1 MEKEISGKLE
11 RLKRLNTDVV
21 REISVVELQVQVA
34 AHTLAVTMDTLMAQR
49 FAEIGTQLGALTA
62 DVKDLGLTFTHP
74 QASTMLGDYRKSPMS
89 GSTTSL
95 GKTML
100 TENKTTS
107 HTAVMPSDSSD
118 KLPSVSTQRQRRQ
131 LDFCLQRGRS
141 PSLPQT
147 PSGSFGNSH
156 LDLVLFSIRTYYTKG
171 NFDAAPV
178 LLLPRLWKDCSD
190 SIYFFKVSDLR
201 KARRLLEKATV
212 AHSADVFS
220 RGSSTALI
228 EILSTLSPV
237 NTASNPDVRKTLLLY
252 LHSLALRQLSRESP
266 ILIVLSCL
274 HEGMDTTDW
283 SVRALTCI
291 VDRLCANLDPTN
303 PVRLLSQKRLIALLR
318 RSRDYDGALR
328 DWASALDICFDI
340 VQERFNEAFGPN
352 LDPQCHDECAVW
364 TMEDITKIYE
374 KNGNLELAIAWLK
387 QERISGGIC

>member
-1 MEKEISGKLE
+1 
-11 RLKRLNTDVV
+11 
-21 REISVVELQVQVA
+21 
-34 AHTLAVTMDTLMAQR
+34 MDTLMAQR

>member
-34 AHTLAVTMDTLMAQR
+34 AHTLAVTMNTLMAQR

-100 TENKTTS
+100 TENKTTP

-118 KLPSVSTQRQRRQ
+118 KLPSVSTQRRRRQ

-328 DWASALDICFDI
+328 ECNRALADIRTTLGPGSL
-340 VQERFNEAFGPN
+340 QERRMSRLLE
-352 LDPQCHDECAVW
+352 H
-364 TMEDITKIYE
+364 IYMD
-374 KNGNLELAIAWLK
+374 
-387 QERISGGIC
+387 